1 MILARALALAMVTL
15 ALAGC
20 SQLRVATEYDR
31 SAKFAALHTY
41 AWQSTGPPETR
52 DPRLKSKRLDATVR
66 SAVDRV
72 LAAKGYTSAAAGT
85 TVDFLVAYHIV
96 VNQKTS
102 AAEIDRTYGYGRSGG
117 WGGGTYGGWGW
128 STTQVHD
135 YEQGTLLIDIIDP
148 ATMNLLWRGTGTRV
162 IAEGTSRDKRA
173 ARITDA
179 VDQILAE
186 FPPR

>member
-1 MILARALALAMVTL
+1 MT
-15 ALAGC
+15 
-20 SQLRVATEYDR
+20 TEYDR
-31 SAKFAALHTY
+31 SANFGAFHTY
-41 AWQSTGPPETR
+41 AWRSTEPPATG
-52 DPRLKSKRLDATVR
+52 DPRLKNKRLDTTVR
-66 SAVDRV
+66 SAVDRT
-72 LAAKGYTSAAAGT
+72 LAAKGYQSAAAGT
-85 TVDFLVAYHIV
+85 TADFLVAYHIV

-128 STTQVHD
+128 TTTQSYD

-162 IAEGTSRDKRA
+162 IAEGTSHDKRA

-179 VDQILAE
+179 VEQILKD
-186 FPPR
+186 FPPH